1 MVLFVPFTTSEAK
14 PAISLSRGGCFGGQL
29 GFWAGTTRSGEHRT
43 GVTEVTEWGQPIL
56 TLEPAPGQ
64 LPTGLNLFQK

>member
-1 MVLFVPFTTSEAK
+1 MALFAPFYNFRGKARNFFVTRWVLWWTAGLCLERRAVGKASY
-14 PAISLSRGGCFGGQL
+14 RGHGG
-29 GFWAGTTRSGEHRT
+29 HR
-43 GVTEVTEWGQPIL
+43 GGQPIL

>member
-1 MVLFVPFTTSEAK
+1 MAPLVPFTTSEAK
-14 PAISLSRGGCFGGQL
+14 PAISLSRGGCFGGQA

-43 GVTEVTEWGQPIL
+43 EVTDYREGTTEL